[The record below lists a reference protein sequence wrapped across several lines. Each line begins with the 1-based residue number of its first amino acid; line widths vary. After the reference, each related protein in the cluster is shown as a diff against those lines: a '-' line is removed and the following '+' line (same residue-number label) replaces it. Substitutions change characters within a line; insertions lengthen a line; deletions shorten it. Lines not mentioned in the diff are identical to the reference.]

1 MRLSPSGLLALCLIA
16 SGAIEA
22 RAQTSVSASV
32 YFYAVPQDDNYLQ
45 PTVRAD
51 ADRLHLE
58 ARYNYE
64 GKETVSLWGGYMFQR
79 GQTIE
84 MAFTPMVGLIAGK
97 TSGFAP
103 GGELWMGWKSVEFY
117 TEGEYVF
124 DSDEESNSFF
134 YSWSELT
141 ITMPMQWR
149 IGGAMQRTQ
158 THEQPREF
166 QGGVLV
172 GTTLARVQVTAHVFD
187 LDLDDKT
194 FVLSAAIEF

>member
-1 MRLSPSGLLALCLIA
+1 MSCAGSVL
-16 SGAIEA
+16 
-22 RAQTSVSASV
+22 AQTSFDASV
-32 YFYAVPQDDNYLQ
+32 YFYAVPNDDNYVQ

-64 GKETVSLWGGYMFQR
+64 GKETVSLWGGYMFR
-79 GQTIE
+79 RAGTIE

-103 GGELWMGWKSVEFY
+103 GAELWMGWKSFEFY
-117 TEGEYVF
+117 SEGEYVYDTD
-124 DSDEESNSFF
+124 DSEDSFF

-141 ITMPMQWR
+141 IGMPMQWR

-158 THEQPREF
+158 THAQPREF

>member
-1 MRLSPSGLLALCLIA
+1 MIKHFLFCVCIVLSCAGA
-16 SGAIEA
+16 SH
-22 RAQTSVSASV
+22 AQTSFNASV
-32 YFYAVPQDDNYLQ
+32 YFYAVPGDDNYLQ

-64 GKETVSLWGGYMFQR
+64 GKETVSLWGGYMLR
-79 GQTIE
+79 REARIE
-84 MAFTPMVGLIAGK
+84 MAFTPMFGLIAGK
-97 TSGFAP
+97 TSGVAP
-103 GGELWMGWKSVEFY
+103 GVELWMGWKSVEFY
-117 TEGEYVF
+117 SEGEYVYDTD
-124 DSDEESNSFF
+124 DSEDSFF

-141 ITMPMQWR
+141 IGMPMRWR
-149 IGGAMQRTQ
+149 IGGALQRTQ
-158 THEQPREF
+158 THETPREF

>member
-1 MRLSPSGLLALCLIA
+1 MIKRLLLCMCLVAAHAGAARAAA
-16 SGAIEA
+16 SG
-22 RAQTSVSASV
+22 SASV
-32 YFYAVPQDDNYLQ
+32 YFYAIPNDDNYLQ
-45 PTVRAD
+45 PSVRAD

-64 GKETVSLWGGYMFQR
+64 GKETVSLWGGYMFR
-79 GQTIE
+79 RKGTIE
-84 MAFTPMVGLIAGK
+84 MAFTPMLGLIAGK
-97 TSGFAP
+97 TSGVAP

-117 TEGEYVF
+117 TEGEHVF
-124 DSDEESNSFF
+124 DNDDSDNSFF

-158 THEQPREF
+158 THDQPREF

-172 GTTLARVQVTAHVFD
+172 GTTLARVQVTAHLFD

-194 FVLSAAIEF
+194 LVLSAAFEF

>member
-1 MRLSPSGLLALCLIA
+1 MIKRLLLCACVLTLYTVPA
-16 SGAIEA
+16 H
-22 RAQTSVSASV
+22 AQTSFNASV
-32 YFYAVPQDDNYLQ
+32 YFYAVPDDDNYVQ

-64 GKETVSLWGGYMFQR
+64 GKETVSLWGGYMLR
-79 GQTIE
+79 RAGKIE
-84 MAFTPMVGLIAGK
+84 MAFTPMLGLIAGK

-103 GGELWMGWKSVEFY
+103 GAELWMGWKSYEFY
-117 TEGEYVF
+117 TEGEYVYDTG
-124 DSDEESNSFF
+124 DSEDSFF

-141 ITMPMQWR
+141 IGMPMQWR

-158 THEQPREF
+158 THAQPREF

>member
-1 MRLSPSGLLALCLIA
+1 MIKRLLLCACMVAANAGVSHAAA
-16 SGAIEA
+16 SG
-22 RAQTSVSASV
+22 SASV
-32 YFYAVPQDDNYLQ
+32 YFYAVPDDDDYLQ

-64 GKETVSLWGGYMFQR
+64 GKETVSFWGGYMFR
-79 GQTIE
+79 REGNVE
-84 MAFTPMVGLIAGK
+84 MALTPMLGLIAGK

-117 TEGEYVF
+117 SEGEYVH
-124 DSDEESNSFF
+124 DTDNSEDSFF

-141 ITMPMQWR
+141 IGMPMQWR
-149 IGGAMQRTQ
+149 IGGALQRTQ
-158 THEQPREF
+158 THDQPREF

-194 FVLSAAIEF
+194 WVLSAALEF

>member
-1 MRLSPSGLLALCLIA
+1 MIKRFLFCACLLTLCT
-16 SGAIEA
+16 GTA
-22 RAQTSVSASV
+22 RAQTSFNASA
-32 YFYAVPQDDNYLQ
+32 YFYAVPNDDNYLQ
-45 PTVRAD
+45 PTIRAD

-64 GKETVSLWGGYMFQR
+64 GKETVSLWGGYLFR
-79 GQTIE
+79 RDANID
-84 MAFTPMVGLIAGK
+84 MAFTPMLGLIAGK
-97 TSGFAP
+97 TSGVAP
-103 GGELWMGWKSVEFY
+103 GAELWMGWKSVEFY

-124 DSDEESNSFF
+124 DNDNSDNSFF
-134 YSWSELT
+134 YSWSELVVN
-141 ITMPMQWR
+141 MPMQWR
-149 IGGAMQRTQ
+149 VGGAMQRTQ
-158 THEQPREF
+158 THDQPREF